1 MTKKK
6 YFRIK
11 VLSIGVIL
19 ISIFII
25 ILLAV
30 GKLNLTGQ
38 ITDSPQLSTVD
49 RNNFL
54 STGLK
59 NLVSYDV
66 NDQDYSTP
74 DKFTQENTG
83 LNYGKTVTIQYY
95 STTTGS
101 NRQAD
106 VILPYNYDTEKTYPV
121 LYLLH
126 GMGGNHKMWGDL
138 GAKYIVQN
146 LFYENKAPEMIIVC
160 PNVFTVKSGSESG
173 LSFPE
178 ITIGYDAFVDDLMF
192 DLMPYLNQNF
202 STKTGRDNTA
212 IAGLSLGG
220 RESLYI
226 GFKYPESFGYI
237 GAFSA
242 VGNVVKNTGLS
253 TYIPQLLDSFTI
265 NPQVGKFRTIL
276 VNVGTSDDLCRESC
290 IDYDI
295 ELTKTKIDHIFFEM
309 PGGHEGSVWQVGL
322 YNFARRI
329 F

>member
-1 MTKKK
+1 MIRKKK
-6 YFRIK
+6 TRIK
-11 VLSIGVIL
+11 LLALGL
-19 ISIFII
+19 FLASIF

-30 GKLNLTGQ
+30 GKFYPSGH
-38 ITDSPQLSTVD
+38 ITDSVQSSSSASK
-49 RNNFL
+49 RNDSL
-54 STGLK
+54 ITGVGTLEG
-59 NLVSYDV
+59 YDV
-66 NDQDYSTP
+66 NDKDYSTP
-74 DKFTQENTG
+74 DRFCQEITG

-101 NRQAD
+101 IRQAD
-106 VILPYNYDTEKTYPV
+106 VILPYNYDATKTYPV

-126 GMGGNHKMWGDL
+126 GMGGDHGIWGDL

-146 LFYENKAPEMIIVC
+146 LFYEDKAPEMIVVC
-160 PNVFTVKSGSESG
+160 PDVFTVKSGSENG

-178 ITIGYDAFVDDLMF
+178 ITKGYDAFIEDLMYN
-192 DLMPYLNQNF
+192 LMPYVNQNF
-202 STKTGRDNTA
+202 SIKTGRDNTA

-226 GFKYPESFGYI
+226 GFKQPESFAYI

-242 VGNVVKNTGLS
+242 VGNVVKNTGS
-253 TYIPQLLDSFTI
+253 SSYIPQLLNSFAI
-265 NPQVGKFRTIL
+265 NPEVGDFRTIL
-276 VNVGTSDDLCRESC
+276 VNVGTSDNLCRDSC
-290 IDYDI
+290 IAYDN
-295 ELTKTKIDHIFFEM
+295 ELTKAAIDHIFFEI